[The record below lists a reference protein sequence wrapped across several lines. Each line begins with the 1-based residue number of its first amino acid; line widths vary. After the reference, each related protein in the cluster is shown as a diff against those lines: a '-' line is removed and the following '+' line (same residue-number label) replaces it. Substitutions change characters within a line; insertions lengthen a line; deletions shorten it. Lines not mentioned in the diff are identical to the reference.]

1 MSAEILILSI
11 GKATK
16 EYRPLMDHWLK
27 MIKYPITQKEL
38 SSRKSN
44 LSHEAQK
51 IEEANII
58 KQSILKNSF
67 VIALDPLGATMNSEK
82 FSTCIERNFEAARNI
97 TFIIGGAYGLAKD
110 LVSSADMTLS
120 LSAMTMPHLLAKL
133 MLIEQIYRA
142 QTIIENHPYHK

>member
-16 EYRPLMDHWLK
+16 EYKPLMDHWLK
-27 MIKYPITQKEL
+27 MIRYPISQKEL
-38 SSRKSN
+38 ILRKSN

-51 IEEANII
+51 NEEAILL
-58 KQSILKNSF
+58 KQNILKNSF
-67 VIALDPLGATMNSEK
+67 VIALDPLGGQMTSEK
-82 FSTCIERNFEAARNI
+82 FSASIKRNFESARDI

-110 LVSSADMTLS
+110 LVNSADITLS

>member
-27 MIKYPITQKEL
+27 MIKYPIMQKEL

-51 IEEANII
+51 IEEAII
-58 KQSILKNSF
+58 LKQNILKNSF
-67 VIALDPLGATMNSEK
+67 IIALDPQGANMTSEK
-82 FSTCIERNFEAARNI
+82 FSACIEKNFEAARNI

-110 LVSSADMTLS
+110 LVSGADMTLS
-120 LSAMTMPHLLAKL
+120 LSSMTMPHLLAKL

>member
-1 MSAEILILSI
+1 
-11 GKATK
+11 
-16 EYRPLMDHWLK
+16 MDHWLK
-27 MIKYPITQKEL
+27 MIKYPIMQKEL

-51 IEEANII
+51 IEEAII
-58 KQSILKNSF
+58 LKQNILKNSF
-67 VIALDPLGATMNSEK
+67 IIVLDPQGANMTSEK
-82 FSTCIERNFEAARNI
+82 FSACIEKNFEAARNI

-110 LVSSADMTLS
+110 LVSGADMTLS
-120 LSAMTMPHLLAKL
+120 LSSMTMPHLLAKL